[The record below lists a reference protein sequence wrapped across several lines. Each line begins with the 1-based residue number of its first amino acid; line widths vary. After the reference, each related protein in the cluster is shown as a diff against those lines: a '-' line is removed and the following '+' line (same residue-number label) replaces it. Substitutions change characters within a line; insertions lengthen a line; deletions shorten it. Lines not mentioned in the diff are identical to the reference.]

1 MLEVLDRV
9 IASVKETPAN
19 LVKRGKLVDTK
30 GCLCALG
37 TYGYKT
43 DPQFRSFVEEIR
55 NGKYVSQKEFY
66 SDESEALIEKVYDS
80 VREVTNREFVN
91 SIVKANDE
99 KSLEHSN
106 PDGYLD
112 ETDEERKQ
120 SIIQALSAM
129 RAELV
134 A

>member
-55 NGKYVSQKEFY
+55 NGKYISQKEFY

-99 KSLEHSN
+99 KSLEYSD

-129 RAELV
+129 RAKLV